1 MKWDTLCSPK
11 SLGGIGFRDLQQFN
25 DALLGKQVWRL
36 LHERDTLLYKV
47 FKPKYF
53 PSGSILEADF
63 NQRSSFAWKS
73 ILHARKVIGKGA
85 RWRVGDGSSINIWNH
100 RWLDI
105 TGGGKIASPNFNPSL
120 STVKDLFIPGTKV
133 WNKEPIEQNFLP
145 WEAER
150 IHSIPV
156 SHFPMEDLLIWPLT
170 TDGNYSVKSAYQL
183 LSSES
188 RSALPS
194 SSETEGCKHFWNG
207 IWKLQVP
214 NKVKHFLWRAS
225 RESLPTKLNLFS
237 RHVLPDKF
245 CNLCKEHL
253 EDTIHCLWLC
263 DGVKGIWL
271 SNPVFSSLRSKVF
284 KSLGDLVEAVL
295 AETSP
300 NVVALFSMVAW
311 CIWVRRNKLREKQP
325 VWGVGETV

>member
-1 MKWDTLCSPK
+1 MD
-11 SLGGIGFRDLQQFN
+11 D
-25 DALLGKQVWRL
+25 
-36 LHERDTLLYKV
+36 
-47 FKPKYF
+47 
-53 PSGSILEADF
+53 
-63 NQRSSFAWKS
+63 
-73 ILHARKVIGKGA
+73 
-85 RWRVGDGSSINIWNH
+85 
-100 RWLDI
+100 
-105 TGGGKIASPNFNPSL
+105 
-120 STVKDLFIPGTKV
+120 
-133 WNKEPIEQNFLP
+133 
-145 WEAER
+145 
-150 IHSIPV
+150 
-156 SHFPMEDLLIWPLT
+156 MLIWPLT

-188 RSALPS
+188 RTTLPS
-194 SSETEGCKHFWNG
+194 SSEAEGCKLFWNR

-245 CNLCKEHL
+245 CNLCKEHP

-271 SNPVFSSLRSKVF
+271 SDPVFSSLQSKVSRYF
-284 KSLGDLVEAVL
+284 GDLVKSVL

-300 NVVALFSMVAW
+300 NVDALFSMVAR

-325 VWGVGETV
+325 VWEVGETVRRAWELLQEFRDVQDRPSRTSVQCLR